1 MIVTLILFLLIL
13 GVVVLVH
20 EFGHFLFAKLMGVH
34 VYEFSIGMGPNL
46 LQKASKSG
54 TKYSIRAIPLGGYV
68 SLAGE
73 EVEIDPE
80 VQKGRNLQDKKVWQ
94 RFLIMFMGVG
104 FNFIF
109 AFLVLFFV
117 GLIFG
122 AQDLSPRVSEVTEGY
137 PAALAGL
144 EANDKILRINDHKVS
159 YIDDISLYLTIEDLS
174 EPITFEV
181 EKTSGEVKQIE
192 VQALKEEVDGS
203 TRYSLGITL
212 VPKVERGFIES
223 IVYAFNKE
231 MALFKQMFVVLG
243 NLFTGNLALSN
254 LSGPVGIYSIVGQMQ
269 AQGAQA
275 LLYLVA
281 LLSINVGIMNIL
293 PFPAFDGG
301 RILFL
306 FIEKIKGSPVNPK
319 VENIIHAIGF
329 ILIIAL
335 MIYVT
340 FNDILRLF

>member
-1 MIVTLILFLLIL
+1 M
-13 GVVVLVH
+13 VVLVH

>member
-335 MIYVT
+335 MI
-340 FNDILRLF
+340 

>member
-306 FIEKIKGSPVNPK
+306 FIEKIKGSPVNQK
-319 VENIIHAIGF
+319 LENIIHADWF

-340 FNDILRLF
+340 FMIF

>member
-1 MIVTLILFLLIL
+1 MFLLIL

>member
-20 EFGHFLFAKLMGVH
+20 ELVHFLFAKLMGVH

-174 EPITFEV
+174 RT
-181 EKTSGEVKQIE
+181 
-192 VQALKEEVDGS
+192 
-203 TRYSLGITL
+203 
-212 VPKVERGFIES
+212 
-223 IVYAFNKE
+223 N
-231 MALFKQMFVVLG
+231 
-243 NLFTGNLALSN
+243 
-254 LSGPVGIYSIVGQMQ
+254 
-269 AQGAQA
+269 
-275 LLYLVA
+275 
-281 LLSINVGIMNIL
+281 NI
-293 PFPAFDGG
+293 
-301 RILFL
+301 
-306 FIEKIKGSPVNPK
+306 
-319 VENIIHAIGF
+319 
-329 ILIIAL
+329 
-335 MIYVT
+335 
-340 FNDILRLF
+340 

>member
-1 MIVTLILFLLIL
+1 
-13 GVVVLVH
+13 
-20 EFGHFLFAKLMGVH
+20 
-34 VYEFSIGMGPNL
+34 
-46 LQKASKSG
+46 
-54 TKYSIRAIPLGGYV
+54 
-68 SLAGE
+68 
-73 EVEIDPE
+73 
-80 VQKGRNLQDKKVWQ
+80 
-94 RFLIMFMGVG
+94 MFMGVG